1 MSNDHFKASSANLKK
16 WKRIFR
22 GVSAST
28 LTILL
33 AAGIITSH
41 EDLAFSRENTEQVS
55 SQVQTLEPEAL
66 SNEEQKIVDTVNQAS
81 EAVVSIANLQN
92 VGSQLDPYS
101 QYQSNN
107 YFMPEEENRNLQPV
121 GEGSGVIY
129 RIDGDQAYIVTN
141 HHVIEG
147 AEALEVQLKNG
158 ETLDAELIGSDSLSD
173 LAVLKMDSAGI
184 EKALEFADS
193 DKVQVGQTAIAIGSP
208 LGSDFATSVTKG
220 IVSGLNRSVPVDT
233 DGDMTPDW
241 DMNLLQTDAA
251 ISPGNSGGAL
261 INSAGQ
267 LIGINSSKLSARGV
281 EGMGFAI
288 PTNDVVDIVSQLEEN
303 GEVIRPV
310 LGIRYTSLDRI
321 HPDYRTEVMG
331 LDQEELNGAF
341 VMEVVPESS
350 ADKAGIEKY
359 DLITALDGEEIEG
372 TADLKQKLYKY
383 RVGDKINVT
392 IRRKSE
398 EKEIEVNLDAAI
410 EEENIQSTT
419 PLEPL
424 QPESEENENSLF

>member
-1 MSNDHFKASSANLKK
+1 MLNDHFKASSANLKK

-193 DKVQVGQTAIAIGSP
+193 DKIQVGQTAIAIGSP

>member
-1 MSNDHFKASSANLKK
+1 MSNDHFNSASADLKK

-33 AAGIITSH
+33 AAGIITNH
-41 EDLAFSRENTEQVS
+41 EDLAFSRENTDQVS
-55 SQVQTLEPEAL
+55 SQVQTIEPEAL

-92 VGSQLDPYS
+92 VGSQLDPFS

-173 LAVLKMDSAGI
+173 LAVLKMDSTGV

-383 RVGDKINVT
+383 RVGDKINLT

-398 EKEIEVNLDAAI
+398 EMEMEVMLDAAI

-424 QPESEENENSLF
+424 PPESEENENSLF